1 MSPQSSQKDIA
12 ALEVH
17 SPRDAGLDRKARK
30 RSRLVFFLRLALG
43 IGILFDIGLMFF
55 LPFRF
60 PSGVN
65 SFGSIAS
72 MHKWV
77 LTKGVNGELI
87 ASTFN
92 YKTGLSE
99 GYRVTNFPTGSSV
112 YFSLRSSLVPG
123 QPIAIGDTIGSIYSS
138 EMQERLIALN
148 GQLTAAQRLLAV
160 NATGQKSAIVDE
172 AQQKLDYA
180 KRRLAEHQSVVSRTQ
195 KLFEANLISQ
205 GEYELVQS
213 QTNVLQDDIR
223 IAEAGLEAA
232 RTGAKPEQL
241 ELARA
246 NIATLENEIASIK
259 SFEATNTLTAPISG
273 TIAPSSSTNDLL
285 TITDTSKY
293 VAQIPVKWTDYTRL
307 ASTPD
312 PRLTLMGFSRALHG
326 RVVSVNK
333 EVQVLN
339 GQRVFMATALLEGS
353 RDDLM
358 PGMLAKCRIECR
370 PMTALEYVRRFF
382 GSLAASN
389 EIAWSH

>member
-1 MSPQSSQKDIA
+1 LSYQDDIDAFSEEDRLSP
-12 ALEVH
+12 H
-17 SPRDAGLDRKARK
+17 SPRDVGIDHKSRK
-30 RSRLVFFLRLALG
+30 RSQLIFFLWLALG

-65 SFGSIAS
+65 SFGAIAS

-77 LTKGVNGELI
+77 LTKGTDGQLT

-123 QPIAIGDTIGSIYSS
+123 QVVAIGDTIGSIYSI
-138 EMQERLIALN
+138 EMQDRRIVLN

-180 KRRLAEHQSVVSRTQ
+180 KRRLGEHQKVLARSQ

-213 QTNVLQDDIR
+213 QTNVLQDNIR
-223 IAEAGLEAA
+223 IAAAGLETA

-246 NIATLENEIASIK
+246 NIATLENEIAGIK
-259 SFEATNTLTAPISG
+259 SSEATNTLTAPISG
-273 TIAPSSSTNDLL
+273 TIAPSSSVDDLL

-293 VAQIPVKWTDYTRL
+293 VALIPVKWTDYTRL
-307 ASTPD
+307 ASTSD
-312 PRLTLMGFSRALHG
+312 PRVTLMGFSRALHG
-326 RVVSVNK
+326 RIVAVNK
-333 EVQVLN
+333 EIQILG

-353 RDDLM
+353 PDDLM
-358 PGMLAKCRIECR
+358 PGMLAKCRIECK
-370 PMTALEYVRRFF
+370 PMTAIEYLRRLF
-382 GSLAASN
+382 GLVADSN
-389 EIAWSH
+389 